1 MSSPKSNHLLNALV
15 NRATSKTGPW
25 VRRKPVGIY
34 TGKRSSVGRPVYLVI
49 DKNTG
54 NKERMSEQGVSI
66 PLHPDHAWLNA
77 PSIHDGKRLTEREVK
92 KRWHEGKINESEW
105 DIILGDH
112 LDAIEASKAR
122 SDKL

>member
-25 VRRKPVGIY
+25 VRRKPVGKY
-34 TGKRSSVGRPVYLVI
+34 TTEKSSAGRPVYLV
-49 DKNTG
+49 NG
-54 NKERMSEQGVSI
+54 ERMSEQGVSI

-77 PSIHDGKRLTEREVK
+77 PSIHDGKRLTEDEVK
-92 KRWHEGKINESEW
+92 KRWREGKINESEW
-105 DIILGDH
+105 DIILGDR
-112 LDAIEASKAR
+112 LDTIEASKAR